1 MPHINSGLAIED
13 KIGNVRVVISVVDQI
28 GVTAGIAILVN
39 ELNCPMVAIKAGISQ
54 SSFIVIVV
62 SNTR

>member
-39 ELNCPMVAIKAGISQ
+39 ELNRPLVAIKAGISQ